1 MCLRRGRLLTHQY
14 DDAIFRSCVA
24 ILRLSVYKTNPKK
37 GNTNSINLSG
47 WQVNIRWC
55 HRRQILS
62 RDEKGASLMDTT
74 RWLNFRLSHVLT
86 FSDKVVK
93 ILHTYSCLQ
102 KQNVVNMASQRHE
115 NQGAIWKKF
124 LISWSDNY
132 IRGHVWPGE
141 RCYQWFAPNCHQSDI
156 PIAHT
161 PYEII
166 GCGGWKCCW
175 WYIANLPSMTCGR
188 AT

>member
-24 ILRLSVYKTNPKK
+24 ILRLSVNKTNPKK
-37 GNTNSINLSG
+37 GNTNSIKLSG

-55 HRRQILS
+55 HMRQILS

-115 NQGAIWKKF
+115 NQIWKKF
-124 LISWSDNY
+124 REDIMQNGLIMLLKLVTCGVPCLSCVSTAFQEHIWPTEWIHHRSHPPGWKGDW
-132 IRGHVWPGE
+132 IRGQYGKS
-141 RCYQWFAPNCHQSDI
+141 F
-156 PIAHT
+156 
-161 PYEII
+161 
-166 GCGGWKCCW
+166 
-175 WYIANLPSMTCGR
+175 
-188 AT
+188 